1 MANKIQKVF
10 LCLIICL
17 NSVAFSSSSILSVDD
32 ELKLGSII
40 GMLRSNRKINLSDDN
55 TNFIIEKLS
64 DHVTNNFLEII
75 KASNQNLDD
84 IESDDVESFESVYEN
99 IIKPKV
105 FNFLVDVFDK
115 EDEELIEEKNTELEM
130 AHRLLCGPCHYVMNK
145 VHYIAK
151 KKIGLGL
158 LKFFVIEACSLFTK
172 RSVCK
177 GAIDMYADVVVDALI
192 DHYVDAELVCTKIKV
207 CPKHFTKLK
216 ADDYAREVLK
226 NKPETQEPTFPSSRK
241 LKILHIT
248 DTHIDPEYSVGA
260 EGDCPLPYCCRS
272 NAPGSHTHKG
282 KIKSPAGFWGYS
294 GLCDLP
300 LYTFESL
307 ITSAVRDIKPDLIV
321 WTGDNDA
328 HDVWEITEETPIKA
342 TKLVSSTLNK
352 LVKSP
357 LFPAIGNHEEY
368 PCDMFDLYTED
379 KKQEFLNRLSNVYSD
394 FIGEE
399 DAKKFSATGF
409 YTKLYNNTKLR
420 IIALNCFLCDAMNF
434 YLIRNPTDP
443 LGQIESLRNALQAAE
458 DSGEKVII
466 IGHIPPG
473 DYTFL
478 QECNKRYNALIDRYQ
493 NIIRGQFFGHTHY
506 DEMRLIH
513 GYFDKSKTVG
523 AVYTAPSVTT

>member
-1 MANKIQKVF
+1 MAKRMHMLFI
-10 LCLIICL
+10 CLVICL
-17 NSVAFSSSSILSVDD
+17 NSAIGVSSLNIFSSND
-32 ELKLGSII
+32 EAQLNSII
-40 GMLRSNRKINLSDDN
+40 DMLRSNRKIALSDDH

-64 DHVTNNFLEII
+64 EHISNNFLDII
-75 KASNQNLDD
+75 KANNEATAEDGENDQT
-84 IESDDVESFESVYEN
+84 FESVYEN

-105 FNFLVDVFDK
+105 FNFLVEAFEK
-115 EDEELIEEKNTELEM
+115 EDNEIEETNAELEKT
-130 AHRLLCGPCHYVMNK
+130 HRLLCGPCHYVMNK
-145 VHYIAK
+145 VHFIAK

-158 LKFFVIEACSLFTK
+158 LKFLVIEACSLFTG

-192 DHYVDAELVCTKIKV
+192 DHYVDAELVCTQLRV
-207 CPKHFTKLK
+207 CKKHYTKLR
-216 ADDYAREVLK
+216 ADDYAKEVLK
-226 NKPETQEPTFPSSRK
+226 NKPETEQPTFPSSRK
-241 LKILHIT
+241 LKILHIS

-272 NAPGSHTHKG
+272 NAPGANKSS

-328 HDVWEITEETPIKA
+328 HDVWEITQETPIKA
-342 TKLVSSTLNK
+342 TKLVSSTLNR

-379 KKQEFLNRLSNVYSD
+379 KKEEFLNRLSNVYSD
-394 FIGEE
+394 FIGQE
-399 DAKKFSATGF
+399 DAKKFSSTGF

-420 IIALNCFLCDAMNF
+420 IIAINCFLCDAMNF

-443 LGQIESLRNALQAAE
+443 LGQIESLRNALQSAE

-478 QECNKRYNALIDRYQ
+478 NECNKRYNALIDRYQ